1 MSKTLNLLLAS
12 AALTAVIGVPA
23 WSAMHAPSQGEGLS
37 PLTALFGSGDGT
49 RPLVLV
55 EDEDDDEDDD
65 EDEGARNSRGD
76 DDDDDDDDDEEDC
89 DDDEA
94 GCGTSAARQPAP
106 AGSVPPPQNGLFG
119 TGTPQ
124 VKVK

>member
-1 MSKTLNLLLAS
+1 MTKTLTLIFAS
-12 AALTAVIGVPA
+12 TALTAALGLPA
-23 WSAMHAPSQGEGLS
+23 WSALHTPAQTAAVS
-37 PLTALFGSGDGT
+37 PLSNLLASGDDS

-55 EDEDDDEDDD
+55 DDD
-65 EDEGARNSRGD
+65 EDEDGGASVNRRASGESE
-76 DDDDDDDDDEEDC
+76 DDEDEC
-89 DDDEA
+89 DDDE
-94 GCGTSAARQPAP
+94 GSCGSASAAQPAP

>member
-1 MSKTLNLLLAS
+1 MTKTLSLLLAS

-23 WSAMHAPSQGEGLS
+23 WSAMHTPSQGEAVT
-37 PLTALFGSGDGT
+37 PLAAVFGGT
-49 RPLVLV
+49 DASSLLVLI
-55 EDEDDDEDDD
+55 DDD
-65 EDEGARNSRGD
+65 EDEDGAVKRARSEE
-76 DDDDDDDDDEEDC
+76 DEAEDC
-89 DDDEA
+89 DDDE
-94 GCGTSAARQPAP
+94 GSCGGTAANAPAP